1 MDNLHTVLRTLQDE
15 TKRETKSAPQPK
27 PDHLTVFREFLAHL
41 DDVQRKTFATAPD
54 AKPATKSTRAKAA
67 RKKAKKTK

>member
-15 TKRETKSAPQPK
+15 TKRETKSAPPPK

-41 DDVQRKTFATAPD
+41 DDVQRKTFAAAPH
-54 AKPATKSTRAKAA
+54 AKPATKSTRAKST
-67 RKKAKKTK
+67 RKKAKKAK